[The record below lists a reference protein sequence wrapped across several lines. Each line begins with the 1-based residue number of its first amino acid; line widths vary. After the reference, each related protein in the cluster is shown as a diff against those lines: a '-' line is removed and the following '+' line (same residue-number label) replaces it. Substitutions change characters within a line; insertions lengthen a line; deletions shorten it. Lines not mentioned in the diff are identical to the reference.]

1 MSHRSRRDDLRG
13 ASSPDEGSNGYGSD
27 LRLGGNCLREVD
39 HFRYEV
45 GEQLGGAPWSR
56 IAAAM
61 SIRNQKAAQK
71 RHADLS
77 RRCPR
82 PPAMDFPP

>member
-1 MSHRSRRDDLRG
+1 
-13 ASSPDEGSNGYGSD
+13 
-27 LRLGGNCLREVD
+27 VD